1 MFSFTIEDARYGS
14 DAKRGA
20 AGTEERIS
28 ASERGRRPVWAGAF
42 GMAVPM

>member
-1 MFSFTIEDARYGS
+1 MFACPKNSVFRSVLLWRYWMFSFTIEDARYGS

-28 ASERGRRPVWAGAF
+28 
-42 GMAVPM
+42 